1 MGVSCRAASH
11 IHDFLKENGCLFEQ
25 WGVDE
30 LCTVLLRTLHVGS
43 WFSVGLTSAVKY
55 GLGGRQ
61 GCKAGSTMFNGAYD
75 ILLAVIKSTLEA
87 DGLALNLTSVGDS
100 CMSPSGKSDETV
112 TVLDS
117 AFIDDVSIC
126 DPCTFC

>member
-11 IHDFLKENGCLFEQ
+11 IHDFSKENGCLFEQ

-43 WFSVGLTSAVKY
+43 WFSVKC

-61 GCKAGSTMFNGAYD
+61 GCKVGATMFNGACD
-75 ILLAVIKSTLEA
+75 IPLASIKSTLEA
-87 DGLALNLTSVGDS
+87 DGLALNVKRVGGAS
-100 CMSPSGKSDETV
+100 CVSPSGKSDETV

-126 DPCTFC
+126 DLCALC